1 MLMICVYNKI
11 TKEFNEYGIEDYLRT
26 IIDENYL
33 AK

>member
-1 MLMICVYNKI
+1 VFI